1 MSLYEIIEEI
11 DDVVMDYNG
20 TLASG
25 GEILPGVRELINEIS
40 DRYQLTVL
48 TADTFGTAA
57 ASLEG
62 LDLKVKVVETGKDK
76 RQFVKSLK
84 DQKRVV
90 LVMGNGQNDVEMF
103 KEADFSIAVI
113 SPDGTFSKLLEN
125 STMIVSNVI
134 HALQLLKNTKRIK
147 ATLRQ

>member
-1 MSLYEIIEEI
+1 MSLYEIIEDI

-25 GEILPGVRELINEIS
+25 GEILSGVKEAIGEIAS
-40 DRYQLTVL
+40 LYDLTVL
-48 TADTFGTAA
+48 TADTFGTASA
-57 ASLEG
+57 NLAG
-62 LDLKVKVVETGKDK
+62 LDLKVEIVESGKDK
-76 RQFVKSLK
+76 KHFVKSLK

-113 SPDGTFSKLLEN
+113 GPDGAFSKLLEH
-125 STMIVSNVI
+125 STMIVSNVL

>member
-1 MSLYEIIEEI
+1 M
-11 DDVVMDYNG
+11 
-20 TLASG
+20 
-25 GEILPGVRELINEIS
+25 
-40 DRYQLTVL
+40 
-48 TADTFGTAA
+48 
-57 ASLEG
+57 
-62 LDLKVKVVETGKDK
+62 KVVETGKDK